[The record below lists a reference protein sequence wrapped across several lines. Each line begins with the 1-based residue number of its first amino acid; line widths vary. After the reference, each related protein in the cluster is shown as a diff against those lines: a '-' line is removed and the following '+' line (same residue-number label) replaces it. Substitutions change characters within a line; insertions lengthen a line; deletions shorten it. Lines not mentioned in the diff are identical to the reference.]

1 MKRNDADK
9 EAKVLFP
16 LIVAVGRNSTFSK
29 FQQENFSQLLF
40 ELIFNRKEKKKK
52 VNYGRAGEML
62 NIFIHANHKTTEPI
76 SASRHLQHPTAN
88 SRLDFYATETQGAR

>member
-52 VNYGRAGEML
+52 GEL
-62 NIFIHANHKTTEPI
+62 WK
-76 SASRHLQHPTAN
+76 SRRNVKYLY
-88 SRLDFYATETQGAR
+88 SCKS